1 MVDRVEL
8 NTSLN
13 TLERKSKNKHT
24 SSFSEMLKQ
33 YLEKVDMEQKRA
45 DKMIEEF
52 LSGKRDVHEVVL
64 TLETADVSFRLF
76 MKIREK
82 LIEAYQEIMRMQ
94 I

>member
-13 TLERKSKNKHT
+13 VLKEKPKNKYP
-24 SSFSEMLKQ
+24 SSFSEMLKE
-33 YLEKVDMEQKRA
+33 YLKKVDMEQKRA
-45 DKMIEEF
+45 DRMIEDF

-64 TLETADVSFRLF
+64 ALEKADISFRLF
-76 MKIREK
+76 IKIREK
-82 LIEAYQEIMRMQ
+82 LVEAYQEIMRMQ